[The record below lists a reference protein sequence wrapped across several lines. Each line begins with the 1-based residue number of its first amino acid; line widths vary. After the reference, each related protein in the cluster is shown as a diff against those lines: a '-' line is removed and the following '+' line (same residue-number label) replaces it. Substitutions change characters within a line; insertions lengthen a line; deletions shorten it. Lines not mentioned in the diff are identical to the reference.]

1 MIEDI
6 AKLQSI
12 VIPGVGAS
20 PDLLVAQTENCI
32 ITGVKCTGKIVGK
45 KMNLNELN
53 KDIFIK
59 SSLSL
64 NNFYLIKK

>member
-1 MIEDI
+1 MIEGI

-45 KMNLNELN
+45 M
-53 KDIFIK
+53 FIQFK
-59 SSLSL
+59 
-64 NNFYLIKK
+64 